1 MCEKA
6 EEIQKLWKYKMGD
19 WFFQDTKV
27 DILEQN
33 FQDDYK
39 GDEWKTRKVRIFGSG
54 ENKAIWLPTQE
65 QLWNML
71 PEIKNK
77 VHVVFR
83 FNKFLSGKYINDS
96 AHVAFLVLSN
106 MPKEDEEDFSIS
118 ELLFCFV
125 MKELYNKIWTGKDWE
140 NSK

>member
-65 QLWNML
+65 QLQGMVKGKIIHIWGTFNSLDMAVSS
-71 PEIKNK
+71 IDRNK
-77 VHVVFR
+77 R
-83 FNKFLSGKYINDS
+83 DS
-96 AHVAFLVLSN
+96 HKVCSKSKSMN
-106 MPKEDEEDFSIS
+106 
-118 ELLFCFV
+118 ELWLAFV
-125 MKELYNKIWTGKDWE
+125 MKEKYNKIWTGKDWQ